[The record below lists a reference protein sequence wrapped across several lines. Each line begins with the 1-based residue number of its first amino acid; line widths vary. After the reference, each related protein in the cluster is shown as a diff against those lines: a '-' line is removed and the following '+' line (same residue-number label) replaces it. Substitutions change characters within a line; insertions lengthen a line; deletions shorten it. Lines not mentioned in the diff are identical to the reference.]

1 MPRRLIGVIGDGT
14 LDEQDPRYALARA
27 LGTRLVDADFAILC
41 GGRGG
46 VMEAVARGAHDS
58 EAHTGASV
66 FGLLP
71 GPDSADA
78 NPWVDLALGTGLAD
92 ARNALC
98 ARADAVIAI
107 GGGAGTLSE
116 IALAWV
122 FCRTLIAF
130 RCEGWSGRLADTA
143 LDDRRPGVT
152 IRGVDTP
159 AEAIQLLLDQG
170 Q

>member
-1 MPRRLIGVIGDGT
+1 MRRLIGVIGDGRIDT
-14 LDEQDPRYALARA
+14 EDPRYALARA
-27 LGTRLVDADFAILC
+27 LGTQLVDADFAILC

-46 VMEAVARGAHDS
+46 VMEAVARGAHES
-58 EAHTGASV
+58 EAHTGGHV

-71 GPDSADA
+71 GPDNRSA
-78 NPWVDLALGTGLAD
+78 NPWVDVALGTGLAD

-122 FCRTLIAF
+122 FGRPVIAF
-130 RCEGWSGRLADTA
+130 RCAGWSGRLADTA
-143 LDDRRPGVT
+143 LDDQRPGET

-159 AEAIQLLLDQG
+159 AEAVSLLLAQG